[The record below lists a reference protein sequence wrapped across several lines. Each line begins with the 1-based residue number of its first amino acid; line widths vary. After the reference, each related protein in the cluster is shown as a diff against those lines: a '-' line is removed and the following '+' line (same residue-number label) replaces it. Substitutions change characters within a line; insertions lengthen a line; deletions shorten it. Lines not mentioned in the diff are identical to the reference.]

1 MADIDTQLEQ
11 FETVSYRMRAEGM
24 HYCFEQYS
32 SFEEIE
38 DPKFHELREAYL
50 KSARELK
57 THVSTRI
64 NELNAV
70 IHGF

>member
-24 HYCFEQYS
+24 HYCFENYS
-32 SFEEIE
+32 SFEEVE
-38 DPKFHELREAYL
+38 DPRFHELREAYL

-57 THVSTRI
+57 NYVDTRI

-70 IHGF
+70 VHGF